1 MKYPFIKEQDEMIM
15 RTYREIQPDAGRS
28 PVVRLL
34 ADKLKF
40 PRWVISR
47 RARDIGAYEPRL
59 KEPVWSEKELK
70 ILERNAHHHPET
82 IRRHLKKSGFIR
94 SITGIIIKRK
104 RMRFLKGM
112 DEQSVT
118 KLAMCFG
125 VDVHSVSRW
134 IKEGLLKAQM
144 RGTQRTER
152 QGGDIYYIRDQWIRD
167 FIKENIGL
175 IDIRKVDKFWFV
187 DVMSL

>member
-1 MKYPFIKEQDEMIM
+1 
-15 RTYREIQPDAGRS
+15 
-28 PVVRLL
+28 
-34 ADKLKF
+34 
-40 PRWVISR
+40 
-47 RARDIGAYEPRL
+47 
-59 KEPVWSEKELK
+59 
-70 ILERNAHHHPET
+70 
-82 IRRHLKKSGFIR
+82 
-94 SITGIIIKRK
+94 
-104 RMRFLKGM
+104 M
-112 DEQSVT
+112 DGQSVT